1 MIELNVYSVLYSLLS
16 RYRVVLLKE
25 AEGERYLPIWIG
37 SHEAEAIAMKLQG
50 ASVPRPLTHDLLVNV
65 VEELGSR
72 VKYVIVND
80 LSDSTF
86 YARIAVE
93 REESLQLVDS
103 RPSDAIALAVRTAV
117 PIYAEES
124 VMEKAGIVS
133 SPGIRGNAATIEDKL
148 DVFRDFLDTLDPV
161 SYTHLDV
168 YKRQGICC
176 RNVFKR
182 YTSNIIN
189 SFFRIY

>member
-148 DVFRDFLDTLDPV
+148 DVFRDFLDTLD
-161 SYTHLDV
+161 LDDL
-168 YKRQGICC
+168 GD
-176 RNVFKR
+176 
-182 YTSNIIN
+182 
-189 SFFRIY
+189 